1 MHVIDAF
8 PLGLNAIPKVK
19 KGLHNVIITIHASAM
34 ASASADAV
42 PSQAA
47 GSETKALPGT
57 KRITVRNPPFTYLH
71 LTLVTSSTSNA
82 PPIDI
87 LTARAYLTS
96 AVSQFLG
103 TTGTAIPVD
112 FLKVEGRD
120 VWIRVPREDAAAVVG
135 ALSQWVRKDGGVS
148 WRVNE
153 KGDWLGIVA
162 AGDGHKLFQP

>member
-8 PLGLNAIPKVK
+8 ALSLTRSPSSKKVCMT
-19 KGLHNVIITIHASAM
+19 TIHASAM
-34 ASASADAV
+34 ASVSAEAV
-42 PSQAA
+42 TSQVA
-47 GSETKALPGT
+47 GSETKALPRI
-57 KRITVRNPPFTYLH
+57 KRITVRDPPFTYLH

-82 PPIDI
+82 APIDI

-103 TTGTAIPVD
+103 ITGTAIPVD

-120 VWIRVPREDAAAVVG
+120 VWLRAPREDAAAVVG
-135 ALSQWVRKDGGVS
+135 ALSQWVGKDGGVS
-148 WRVNE
+148 WRVNG

-162 AGDGHKLFQP
+162 AGDGQKLFQP